1 MMKLYNSEELETE
14 IIALEKKSF
23 LSRSDGI

>member
-23 LSRSDGI
+23 LSRLDGI